1 MQFAIFVIGVRL
13 CTHQTE
19 GGRTAVNPGDGA
31 EREMPN
37 EESKK
42 PSDNFGPSAPISG
55 EIIVCIDRGEERLE
69 RERYANLRRNT
80 GRMKRNGERRKRR
93 RRKRELERRGSRHNG
108 RRKN

>member
-1 MQFAIFVIGVRL
+1 MAAATVHFAIFVIGVRL

-42 PSDNFGPSAPISG
+42 PSDNFGPSSPISG
-55 EIIVCIDRGEERLE
+55 EIIVCIDREK
-69 RERYANLRRNT
+69 RERFRN
-80 GRMKRNGERRKRR
+80 RR
-93 RRKRELERRGSRHNG
+93 RILPLFR
-108 RRKN
+108 